1 MLQINLYQTMHVMNA
16 FVACEMRE
24 NQIRSSPTA
33 IFIGAPTQG
42 PCANFYAFQ
51 MCCTG
56 VYFFHPESVAYVL
69 RGLANLCAQ
78 HCKKHQTIETSQF

>member
-24 NQIRSSPTA
+24 NQIRSTPTA

-51 MCCTG
+51 MSCTG

-78 HCKKHQTIETSQF
+78 HCKKHQTIEASQF